1 MHFTFFRFT
10 LRISNLAEAAGEMLG
25 FSGRAE
31 VALIAMLCF
40 RSAQAF
46 LMPIAPAAASVCVTK
61 GHLRRVQPLYRSS
74 RVPGVMMASRFT
86 DEQVKAKEAAGPAD
100 PLLELDP
107 STKEGKVFK
116 TVILKVQTH
125 SCSFSL
131 TKNSR
136 GPGAS
141 VLPHDAPLVEV
152 AKVCG
157 EYRFF

>member
-10 LRISNLAEAAGEMLG
+10 LRFSSLKLAEAAGEMLG

-40 RSAQAF
+40 RYAQAF

-86 DEQVKAKEAAGPAD
+86 DDQVKAKEAAGPSD

-107 STKEGKVFK
+107 STKDGKVFK

-125 SCSFSL
+125 SL
-131 TKNSR
+131 
-136 GPGAS
+136 
-141 VLPHDAPLVEV
+141 
-152 AKVCG
+152 
-157 EYRFF
+157 RFH